1 LRWKRDAQLA
11 RDDGCFEMMMMMMTM
26 KRRRRTTTT
35 TMTKRTLHG
44 LL

>member
-1 LRWKRDAQLA
+1 LRWKRDAQLV
-11 RDDGCFEMMMMMMTM
+11 RDDGCFEMMMMMTM